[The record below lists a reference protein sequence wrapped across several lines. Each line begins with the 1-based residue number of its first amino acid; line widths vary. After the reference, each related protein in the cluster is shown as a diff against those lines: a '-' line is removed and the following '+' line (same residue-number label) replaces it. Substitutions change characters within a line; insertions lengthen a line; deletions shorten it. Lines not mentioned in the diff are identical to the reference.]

1 MHHFCA
7 GCWYVVQLV
16 LDLIIY
22 NQIIHKIIVENQ
34 QSTLKL
40 LSSICRYLVIAII
53 CCHVTMYTRR
63 FTFQIFPV
71 VQSFDC
77 LFEVDHR
84 VLPNCKFETKSFK
97 KVFYFP
103 KHALGISKVSKQRR
117 HLHPHWTH
125 LQASSAVENKQSN
138 LPLSRPVQ
146 NCVAMRELRRR
157 DIIGTD
163 LQLLHWHW
171 ERGVRKQPNIPQLNC
186 SRYSNNRWCPFQHLT
201 PPPPHTHCIR
211 IGVQEGNFIFD
222 QNLLFSQYTRVQ
234 LG

>member
-77 LFEVDHR
+77 LFKVDHR

-103 KHALGISKVSKQRR
+103 RSFEDKAHIL
-117 HLHPHWTH
+117 TH
-125 LQASSAVENKQSN
+125 LVCANPQNMLLAFQKCQNRGGIFTPIEHTYKQAARLKTNKAIYPCRGLCKIVSLCENCEGGILSGQIYNFCIDIGKEVLESN
-138 LPLSRPVQ
+138 Q
-146 NCVAMRELRRR
+146 
-157 DIIGTD
+157 IF
-163 LQLLHWHW
+163 
-171 ERGVRKQPNIPQLNC
+171 PN
-186 SRYSNNRWCPFQHLT
+186 
-201 PPPPHTHCIR
+201 
-211 IGVQEGNFIFD
+211 
-222 QNLLFSQYTRVQ
+222 
-234 LG
+234 